1 MSLPLDYSGQ
11 VKLRALSGASIR
23 LVQHFRA
30 GGPTPLFPWYRTMAP
45 ETIVPFELTLASV
58 LRESSKSIAWL
69 LLVKRHILY
78 RIDLRGGRGS
88 SHQNFLLHRALLVR
102 AR

>member
-1 MSLPLDYSGQ
+1 VGLLPSSPGIEQ
-11 VKLRALSGASIR
+11 WR
-23 LVQHFRA
+23 LK
-30 GGPTPLFPWYRTMAP
+30 PLFL
-45 ETIVPFELTLASV
+45 FELTLASV

-88 SHQNFLLHRALLVR
+88 SHQNFLLHRAMLAR